1 MMRKNK
7 LPLLLIFS
15 FLILSPLMP
24 QAQPVQAQAG
34 SVYDLIASVN
44 ALRAQQGLTA
54 LEIDP
59 ILMSIAQSHSEY
71 QASVGYWTHEGPGG
85 SRPRDRAMA
94 AGFGGG
100 ATVYVSENVAVL
112 NPSATFSTLIYSI
125 WSDALHWNTMT
136 NPSYTHAGAGVAVS
150 GDEVYY
156 TLDVG
161 YIAGSPGGYVPGA
174 TYTAGSS
181 YSAAT
186 QATSNAISPVI
197 TSTPRTDG
205 SVYHTVE
212 QGQSMWS
219 IAIAYGMTI
228 KEIAELNGLDAEN
241 PSIWAGNELL
251 IQPSLQPSV
260 TSPATSTPPPA
271 TRTPR
276 PSSTPRPA
284 TITPTA
290 TQEVTP
296 TSEPKIKLPSLQ
308 AIDRGT
314 LGILVIAVCSLGL
327 LAVILTGFRRNKS

>member
-1 MMRKNK
+1 MRKK
-7 LPLLLIFS
+7 ILPLLLVFS
-15 FLILSPLMP
+15 FLLITPLAP
-24 QAQPVQAQAG
+24 EAQSVQAQAG
-34 SVYDLIASVN
+34 SAYDLIAAVN

-54 LEIDP
+54 LEVDP
-59 ILMSIAQSHSEY
+59 ILMSIAQGHSDY

-85 SRPRDRAMA
+85 SRPRDRAMS

-112 NPSATFSTLIYSI
+112 NTSASFSTLIYSI
-125 WSDALHWNTMT
+125 WSDAIHWNTMT
-136 NPSYTHAGAGVAVS
+136 SSSYTHAGAGVTVS

-181 YSAAT
+181 YSAPT
-186 QATSNAISPVI
+186 QATSDVISPVV

-205 SVYHTVE
+205 SVYHTVQ

-219 IAIAYGMTI
+219 IAIAYEMTI
-228 KEIAELNGLDAEN
+228 KEIAEMNGLDFEN
-241 PSIWAGNELL
+241 PSIWAGVELL
-251 IQPSLQPSV
+251 IQPSLQPSA
-260 TSPATSTPPPA
+260 TSPLTNTPLPE

-276 PSSTPRPA
+276 PSTTPRLP

-290 TQEVTP
+290 TQVGTP
-296 TSEPKIKLPSLQ
+296 TSEPFIKLPSLKKM
-308 AIDRGT
+308 DHGT
-314 LGILVIAVCSLGL
+314 LGIVVIAVCSLGL
-327 LAVILTGFRRNKS
+327 LAVILTGFRRSKS